1 VPNDQTC
8 SIILDANGLSS
19 ASWIGVLQWEGVN
32 FSESAEDVHF
42 SIEGDD
48 EVPVLRA
55 TLQTE
60 DGDSVEADINLS
72 EHVVND
78 NGQFVYQ

>member
-1 VPNDQTC
+1 M
-8 SIILDANGLSS
+8 
-19 ASWIGVLQWEGVN
+19 N